1 MKAPAEYWRH
11 GVHFR
16 GQGGSVDACS
26 SAVQMPRRGGIL
38 VHVGRPPTI
47 EAMAFAADRTVT
59 PRRYTAKPDDV
70 SAVLDRLRAGLIDGR
85 VLL

>member
-1 MKAPAEYWRH
+1 M
-11 GVHFR
+11 
-16 GQGGSVDACS
+16 
-26 SAVQMPRRGGIL
+26 

-47 EAMAFAADRTVT
+47 EAMAFAADHTVT

-85 VLL
+85 ALLKRRSGAATSPLAS